1 MTLENIQF
9 KQGVVKDGTRY
20 TNKGGW
26 YDSDKVRFRY
36 GFPEKI
42 GGWEKRGNSTFE
54 GVCRSLNQWA
64 AIDGSQYIG
73 VGTNLKFYISVGE
86 AYYDITPVRT
96 TGNITNPFTTT
107 NGSTLVTVTDAGHNA
122 QANDFVTF
130 SGSSAVGGI
139 AAVDFN
145 KEQQIVTVIDNDNYT
160 INVANAAT
168 SNAGPG
174 GGTVT
179 ATYQINTGS
188 TDYTAGVGFGAGY
201 WGGTQIGVATTVST
215 GTTSNSAT
223 TINASSTTGFT
234 ANGTILIGQEIV
246 TYTGKTATS
255 FTGCTRGQSGTTAT
269 SHSASTAIQQS
280 DTFIGWGDAAT
291 SLTDGQQLRLWGK
304 DNFGED
310 LVFNV
315 QNGGV
320 YYWDKSTNVTSR
332 AIPLSTIP
340 NADSQ
345 APTVATQVLVSELGK
360 HVVCLGANSAGS
372 TTQDPMLIRWSDT
385 EDPSTWEVLNGNSAG
400 DYRLSS
406 GSKIIGAIKTRQE
419 IIIWTDTSLYAM
431 SYTGTNFVFSFS
443 LIAEGTSI
451 ISPNAAVNANN
462 VIYFAD
468 NENFYVYDG
477 SVRTLP
483 CTVRN
488 YVFDDIN
495 ISQRYKIFA
504 GRNENFNEVSWYYPS
519 ANSTEVDRYV
529 TFNYVDNTW
538 VVGTLNRTAWDDVGT
553 SVTNPIAAGTN
564 YFLYNQE
571 TGDDDDGSPMVAYI
585 ESSDVDIGSGNQ
597 MMFIRRILP
606 DVYFYGTNATQSL
619 DLTVKVRDFGSSLN
633 QPTTDQTFTFQTN
646 ASNTGDTGSQEL
658 YSRIRSRQAIFKFE
672 TNTLGQQWRLGGIR
686 LDMRADGRR

>member
-42 GGWEKRGNSTFE
+42 GGWEKRGNTTFQ

-64 AIDGSQYIG
+64 AIDGSQFIG

-86 AYYDITPVRT
+86 AYNDITPIRA
-96 TGNITNPFTTT
+96 TGNISNPFSTT
-107 NGSTLVTVTDAGHNA
+107 NGSTLVTVTDTAHNA

-130 SGSSAVGGI
+130 SGASAVGGVS
-139 AAVDFN
+139 AADFN
-145 KEQQIVTVIDNDNYT
+145 KEQQIVTVVDNDTYT

-168 SNAGPG
+168 STAGPG

-179 ATYQINTGS
+179 ATYQINSGS

-201 WGGTQIGVATTVST
+201 WGGTQIGVATTLSV
-215 GTTSNSAT
+215 GTTSAVTTTIDAAT
-223 TINASSTTGFT
+223 TTAFTST
-234 ANGTILIGQEIV
+234 GTILIGEELV
-246 TYTGKTATS
+246 TYTGKTAGS
-255 FTGCTRGQSGTTAT
+255 FTGCTRGQSGTTAA
-269 SHSASTAIQQS
+269 SHNASVPIQQS
-280 DTFIGWGDAAT
+280 DTFIGWGNAAT

-315 QNGGV
+315 ENGGV
-320 YYWDKSTNVTSR
+320 YYWDKTTNVTSR

-340 NADSQ
+340 GADGQ
-345 APTVATQVLVSELGK
+345 APTIVTEVLVSELGK
-360 HVVCLGANSAGS
+360 HVVCLGANASGS
-372 TTQDPMLIRWSDT
+372 STQDPMLIRWSDT
-385 EDPSTWEVLNGNSAG
+385 EDPTTWEVLNGNSAG

-406 GSKIIGAIKTRQE
+406 GSKIITGLKSRQE
-419 IIIWTDTSLYAM
+419 IVIWTDTAMYAM
-431 SYTGTNFVFSFS
+431 TYTGSNFVFNFS
-443 LIAEGTSI
+443 LTAEGISI

-462 VIYFAD
+462 VVYFAD

-483 CTVRN
+483 CTIRS
-488 YVFDDIN
+488 YIFDDIN

-519 ANSTEVDRYV
+519 ANSTEINRYV

-538 VVGTLNRTAWDDVGT
+538 VVGTLSRTAWDDVGT

-564 YFLYNQE
+564 YYLYNQE
-571 TGDDDDGSPMVAYI
+571 TGDDDDGSPMTAYI
-585 ESSDVDIGSGNQ
+585 ESSDIDIGSGNQ

-606 DVYFYGTNATQSL
+606 DIYFYGTAATQSL

-633 QPTTDQTFTFQTN
+633 QPTTDQTFTFETN
-646 ASNTGDTGSQEL
+646 ASNNNNSGSQEL

-672 TNTLGQQWRLGGIR
+672 TNALGQQWRLGGVR

>member
-139 AAVDFN
+139 AAADFN

-320 YYWDKSTNVTSR
+320 YYWDKSTNITSR

-360 HVVCLGANSAGS
+360 HVVCLGANPAGS

-443 LIAEGTSI
+443 LMAEGTSI

-519 ANSTEVDRYV
+519 ANSTEVNRYV

>member
-86 AYYDITPVRT
+86 AYYDITPIRT

-139 AAVDFN
+139 AAADFN

-201 WGGTQIGVATTVST
+201 WGGTQIGVATTLST

-246 TYTGKTATS
+246 TYTGKTSTS

-280 DTFIGWGDAAT
+280 DTFIGWGNAAT

-320 YYWDKSTNVTSR
+320 YYWDKSTNLTSR

-340 NADSQ
+340 GADSQ
-345 APTVATQVLVSELGK
+345 APTIATQVLISELGK
-360 HVVCLGANSAGS
+360 HVVCLGANAAGS

-597 MMFIRRILP
+597 LMFIRRILP